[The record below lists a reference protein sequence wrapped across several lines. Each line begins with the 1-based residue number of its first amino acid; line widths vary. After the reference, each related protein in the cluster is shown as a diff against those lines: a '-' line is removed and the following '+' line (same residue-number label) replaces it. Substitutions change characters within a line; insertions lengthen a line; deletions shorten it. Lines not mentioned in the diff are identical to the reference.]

1 MEQENNLRQS
11 GKMYKIADLSSAANL
26 NLSRSQQVDLVVSYI
41 LENAKSFSPE
51 KALLT
56 PDILKKYNALRQGHP
71 NVFEIP
77 SGSLSTYMSV
87 LSNDSDSKISCSGK
101 KQGYYLNFGSS
112 YNSQTGKK
120 DTKKIKEEVLYPIL
134 EEWLSVQC
142 DQVKNIANERKGKQ
156 WCNPDILGINYSVFF
171 QNNMIELTTI
181 EAKRDLDDWRMNFF
195 EAVAHS
201 MFANRAYYAYL
212 CKESEKIDKDL
223 FLYAQKFGI
232 GLIAIEVPDELWTSE
247 MAIKLE
253 YVKEK
258 VPAPVHNVTIRI
270 QKEFLNNFDI
280 REVTDIHKFGKTNKD
295 FGRE

>member
-1 MEQENNLRQS
+1 M
-11 GKMYKIADLSSAANL
+11 GKESNVKQNGKLYKIADLSSAVNP
-26 NLSRSQQVDLVVSYI
+26 NLSRSQQVNIVVSYL
-41 LENAKSFSPE
+41 LENSKSFSPE
-51 KALLT
+51 KALNT
-56 PDILKKYNALRQGHP
+56 PDILKKYEDLKKGHP

-87 LSNDSDSKISCSGK
+87 LSNDSDSKISCGGK
-101 KQGYYLNFGSS
+101 KQGYYLNLGSS
-112 YNSQTGKK
+112 YNSQTGTN
-120 DTKKIKEEVLYPIL
+120 DAKKIQEKELYPIL

-142 DQVKNIANERKGKQ
+142 EQVKDIANERKGKQ

-171 QNNMIELTTI
+171 ENNMIELTTI
-181 EAKRDLDDWRMNFF
+181 EAKRDLDNWRTNFF

-232 GLIAIEVPDELWTSE
+232 GLIAIEVPDELWGPNME
-247 MAIKLE
+247 IKLE

-258 VPAPVHNVTIRI
+258 FPAPVHNVTVRI
-270 QKEFLNNFDI
+270 QKEFLNNFEI

-295 FGRE
+295 FSKI